1 MFMSHKTEEFKT
13 FVKSHPGIKKLVY
26 ESNKTWQSLFEEWV
40 LYGNSDVWDKYKDEN
55 VEIIKEEPTI
65 NKSVPVS
72 KEVSQLGDML
82 KTCINYAKKINP
94 DSISKTVTNVQK
106 IMSLVAGIGAANTA
120 NLASKKMT
128 GDPLFDKKFDQW
140 Y

>member
-1 MFMSHKTEEFKT
+1 M
-13 FVKSHPGIKKLVY
+13 
-26 ESNKTWQSLFEEWV
+26 
-40 LYGNSDVWDKYKDEN
+40 WDKYKNEN
-55 VEIIKEEPTI
+55 VEIKKEETII

-94 DSISKTVTNVQK
+94 DSITKTVTNVQK

-128 GDPLFDKKFDQW
+128 GDPLFDKKFDEW

>member
-65 NKSVPVS
+65 NKNNKRICKKTTTIMAAVKSVRRVASYQCKKLSSQQSSHHIYPVLRQS
-72 KEVSQLGDML
+72 IYIGLS
-82 KTCINYAKKINP
+82 
-94 DSISKTVTNVQK
+94 SIS
-106 IMSLVAGIGAANTA
+106 SFF
-120 NLASKKMT
+120 
-128 GDPLFDKKFDQW
+128 LFFFNKV
-140 Y
+140 

>member
-1 MFMSHKTEEFKT
+1 MSQKTEQFKA
-13 FVKSHPGIKKLVY
+13 FVKNHPGIKKLVY
-26 ESNKTWQSLFEEWV
+26 ESNKSWQSLFEEWT
-40 LYGNSDVWDKYKDEN
+40 LYGDGDRWDKYKDEN
-55 VEIIKEEPTI
+55 VDIKKEDAII
-65 NKSVPVS
+65 NKSSPVS

-94 DSISKTVTNVQK
+94 DSISKTVTNIQK

-120 NLASKKMT
+120 NLANKKMT
-128 GDPLFDKKFDQW
+128 GDPLFDKKFDEW